1 MCRNILREMSEP
13 RILSLIMTSF
23 LAASP
28 MSHAPQAKNLQ
39 GVAAE
44 QELEIRVG
52 APSTDAA
59 VAIRRI
65 DAPCR
70 SIEESAVHYFEEHGF
85 YARSVMTGNDTI
97 VAVGPHKN
105 ASTPSAKPLS
115 LNRFTVHKYTLPR
128 HLSPLKTYDFQLK
141 GRLRLVKAADE
152 SCDASLSFDFSAF
165 EFVWALAVIDD
176 GVQSE
181 LTSNGKL
188 ERLYIDSISD
198 PFKRA
203 KL

>member
-1 MCRNILREMSEP
+1 MLTI
-13 RILSLIMTSF
+13 F
-23 LAASP
+23 LAAAP
-28 MSHAPQAKNLQ
+28 MSHAQQATNLQ
-39 GVAAE
+39 GVGAG
-44 QELEIRVG
+44 QELDIRVG

-70 SIEESAVHYFEEHGF
+70 SIEESGARYFEEHGF
-85 YARSVMTGNDTI
+85 YARSAITGNETI
-97 VAVGPHKN
+97 VALAPHNN

-115 LNRFTVHKYTLPR
+115 LNRFTVHKYAHPR

-176 GVQSE
+176 GIQSK
-181 LTSNGKL
+181 LTSNGTL
-188 ERLYIDSISD
+188 ERLYVDSISD
-198 PFKRA
+198 LFKRA
-203 KL
+203 KP